1 MAPFEHVLFAVKE
14 MRKVNKFGR
23 SYRPGVALDQDLK
36 CSIIDRIFFN
46 ISEGLS
52 EGGEQVTGKI
62 PRSIRQ
68 FANELRDRKHRK
80 ICMAQIL
87 RRKAKPKEA

>member
-1 MAPFEHVLFAVKE
+1 

-23 SYRPGVALDQDLK
+23 SYRPGVALDQDLNVP
-36 CSIIDRIFFN
+36 SLTEFSFN

-52 EGGEQVTGKI
+52 EGGEQVTGYI
-62 PRSIRQ
+62 PRSFTQ

-87 RRKAKPKEA
+87 RRNVKISKA

>member
-1 MAPFEHVLFAVKE
+1 

-36 CSIIDRIFFN
+36 CSIIDRFFFN
-46 ISEGLS
+46 ISEGLR

-62 PRSIRQ
+62 PRSFRQ
-68 FANELRDRKHRK
+68 FANELRDRKHSK
-80 ICMAQIL
+80 ICMAQIP
-87 RRKAKPKEA
+87 RRNAKISKA

>member
-1 MAPFEHVLFAVKE
+1 

-23 SYRPGVALDQDLK
+23 SYRPEVALDQDLK
-36 CSIIDRIFFN
+36 CSIIDRMFFFN

-62 PRSIRQ
+62 PRSFRQ
-68 FANELRDRKHRK
+68 FANELRDRKHHK

-87 RRKAKPKEA
+87 RRNAKINKAE

>member
-1 MAPFEHVLFAVKE
+1 
-14 MRKVNKFGR
+14 MRKVNKFRR

-36 CSIIDRIFFN
+36 WSIIDRIFFV
-46 ISEGLS
+46 SEGLS
-52 EGGEQVTGKI
+52 EGGEQVTGYI
-62 PRSIRQ
+62 PRSFTQ

-87 RRKAKPKEA
+87 RRNAKISKA